1 MAAGWP
7 RVSRVPR
14 VPLCGG
20 RRAGRPVR
28 GPGAPGMSRRPGAP
42 GMSRGPGADRG
53 SSAVELVIL
62 TPMLLALI
70 WLIIQYA
77 LYYQGRQV
85 ALAAAQIGARVAR
98 QDANTLP
105 GWRAIAE
112 HSAESYYAGLG
123 TRVLGGTVTAVAS
136 PVGVSEVKVTVTG
149 QAASIMFGLTL
160 TIHETASGPVECFR
174 PDLNGG
180 QQC

>member
-1 MAAGWP
+1 MAARWP
-7 RVSRVPR
+7 RASRVPR

-20 RRAGRPVR
+20 PRAGRPVR
-28 GPGAPGMSRRPGAP
+28 GPGAPGMARR
-42 GMSRGPGADRG
+42 PGADRG

-85 ALAAAQIGARVAR
+85 ALAAAQMGARVAR

-105 GWRAIAE
+105 GWQAIAE

-123 TRVLGGTVTAVAS
+123 TKVLGGTVTAVAA
-136 PVGVSEVKVTVTG
+136 PAGVSEVKVTVTG
-149 QAASIMFGLTL
+149 QVASIMFGLTL

>member
-1 MAAGWP
+1 MAAGW
-7 RVSRVPR
+7 RRAR
-14 VPLCGG
+14 RAPLPGR
-20 RRAGRPVR
+20 RRAGR
-28 GPGAPGMSRRPGAP
+28 G
-42 GMSRGPGADRG
+42 DRG

-70 WLIIQYA
+70 WLFIQYA

-98 QDANTLP
+98 QDANSVP
-105 GWRAIAE
+105 GWQAIAE
-112 HSAESYYAGLG
+112 RSAESYYAGLG
-123 TRVLGGTVTAVAS
+123 TKVLGGAVTAVAV
-136 PVGVSEVKVTVTG
+136 PLGVSQVRVTVTG

-160 TIHETASGPVECFR
+160 TIHESAGGPIECFR

>member
-1 MAAGWP
+1 MATGWP
-7 RVSRVPR
+7 R
-14 VPLCGG
+14 
-20 RRAGRPVR
+20 AGRAPHR
-28 GPGAPGMSRRPGAP
+28 PGGPGVARR
-42 GMSRGPGADRG
+42 PGADRG

-70 WLIIQYA
+70 WLIIQYS
-77 LYYQGRQV
+77 LYYQGRHV

-98 QDANTLP
+98 QDASTVP

-112 HSAESYYAGLG
+112 HSAEGYYAGLG
-123 TRVLGGTVTAVAS
+123 TKVLGGTVTAVAA
-136 PVGVSEVKVTVTG
+136 PAGVSEVKVTVTG

>member
-1 MAAGWP
+1 MAAC
-7 RVSRVPR
+7 R
-14 VPLCGG
+14 
-20 RRAGRPVR
+20 
-28 GPGAPGMSRRPGAP
+28 
-42 GMSRGPGADRG
+42 PGADRG

-77 LYYQGRQV
+77 LYYQGRLV

-98 QDANTLP
+98 QGANTVP

-123 TRVLGGTVTAVAS
+123 TKVLGGTVTAVAA

-149 QAASIMFGLTL
+149 QAVSIMFGLTL

>member
-7 RVSRVPR
+7 RAARVPWVLLPSR
-14 VPLCGG
+14 
-20 RRAGRPVR
+20 RRAGRAAY
-28 GPGAPGMSRRPGAP
+28 GPGGPGVARR
-42 GMSRGPGADRG
+42 PGADRG

-98 QDANTLP
+98 QDANTVP

-123 TRVLGGTVTAVAS
+123 TKVLGGTVTAVAA
-136 PVGVSEVKVTVTG
+136 PAGVSEVKVTVTG

-160 TIHETASGPVECFR
+160 AIHETASGPVECFR
-174 PDLNGG
+174 PDLNGA